1 MNKRIFCLAA
11 ALCMVPALVQTQVQA
26 QTTDWPN
33 NKPIRLI
40 VPFPAGGPTD
50 MVAREAANILR
61 EEFKQTVIVD
71 NKPGGNGT
79 LGHSVLAKS
88 PADGYT
94 IGLLVITVAIAP
106 HLGNAP
112 FDTFKDFAPISNM
125 VAMTPIMVANNSAPF
140 NTLAELT
147 SYAKANP
154 DKLAYGTP
162 GVATVPHLAAEL
174 FQMQSGTQLNH
185 IPYKGA
191 TQQIQDLIG
200 GSTQLDFQS
209 SLVVAMPQIKAERI
223 KALAVLSDKRSPHL
237 PNAPPAKESGY
248 PGLVVSPWFGLGA
261 PAGTPADIV
270 QKMHA
275 AIAKGLASKDVQER
289 FAAIG
294 ASVHPNKSP
303 AEFSAYIRAEYERW
317 GKVIKAANIKAE

>member
-1 MNKRIFCLAA
+1 MTKFILCLAT
-11 ALCMVPALVQTQVQA
+11 ALCFGPVAA
-26 QTTDWPN
+26 QTSDWPS
-33 NKPIRLI
+33 KPIRLI

-50 MVAREAANILR
+50 LVAREAANILR
-61 EEFKQTVIVD
+61 EEFKQSVVVD

-79 LGHSVLAKS
+79 LGHGLLAKS
-88 PADGYT
+88 PADGHT

-125 VAMTPIMVANNSAPF
+125 VSMTPIVVANNASPF
-140 NTLAELT
+140 NTLAELVAH
-147 SYAKANP
+147 AKAHP
-154 DKLAYGTP
+154 GKLAYGTP

-174 FQMQSGTQLNH
+174 LQMQSGTQLNH

-200 GSTQLDFQS
+200 GSTQIDFQS
-209 SLVVAMPQIKAERI
+209 SLVVAMPQIKADRI
-223 KALAVLSDKRSPHL
+223 KALAVLSDKRSAQL
-237 PNAPPAKESGY
+237 PQVPTAKEAGY

-261 PAGTPADIV
+261 PAGTPAAIV
-270 QKMHA
+270 SKMHA
-275 AIAKGLASKDVQER
+275 ALAKGLSSKEVQER

-294 ASVHPNKSP
+294 ASVHPSKSP
-303 AEFSAYIRAEYERW
+303 ADFASYILAEHERW
-317 GKVIKAANIKAE
+317 GKVIQAANVKAE